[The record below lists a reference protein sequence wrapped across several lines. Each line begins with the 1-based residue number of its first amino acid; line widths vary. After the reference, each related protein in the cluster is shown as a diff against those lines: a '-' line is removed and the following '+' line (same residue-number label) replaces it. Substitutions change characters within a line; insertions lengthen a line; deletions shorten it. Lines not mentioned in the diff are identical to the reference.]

1 VTLVLI
7 GPMGSGKTKLG
18 RRVAT
23 ILGKPFVDTDRTI
36 VAQHGTIAD
45 LFAQFGEAHFRSLE
59 RIAVEDA
66 LAQDAVVALGGGAI
80 LNPDTQADLLH
91 RRVALITVSAEA
103 VAPRIVGSKRPLV
116 ADGIES
122 WKRITAARQEIYER
136 LATRTWDTSSRPL
149 TRIAAEIA
157 DWAGSNDRAGSHDRA
172 DPYEAREETT

>member
-1 VTLVLI
+1 MTLVLI

-18 RRVAT
+18 RRVAA
-23 ILGKPFVDTDRTI
+23 ILHKPFVDTARMI
-36 VAQHGTIAD
+36 VAQHGSIAG
-45 LFAQFGEAHFRSLE
+45 LFEQFGEAHFRALE
-59 RIAVEDA
+59 RLAVEDA

-80 LNPDTQADLLH
+80 LNQDTQSDLLD

-122 WKRITAARQEIYER
+122 WKNIYASRRGIYER
-136 LATRTWDTSSRPL
+136 LATRTWDTSARPL

-157 DWAGSNDRAGSHDRA
+157 DWAASDAS
-172 DPYEAREETT
+172 REETN